1 MSRLSD
7 DAQLLI
13 SLLFSLP
20 ILAVWAFALVDIV
33 RRPDLKVVRKVV
45 YSLVVVLVFPVT
57 LLYLLSR
64 PTSIVRHRDRTRED
78 WRDELLD
85 RLDARPGDPPVVGIR
100 QEQLLLERVER
111 LRS

>member
-1 MSRLSD
+1 MSRLSQ

-20 ILAVWAFALVDIV
+20 ILAVWGFALYDIV

-45 YSLVVVLVFPVT
+45 YSVVVVLVFPLT

-64 PTSIVRHRDRTRED
+64 PTSIVRHHDRARDDWRED
-78 WRDELLD
+78 LVD
-85 RLDARPGDPPVVGIR
+85 RLDARPGDPPVVGRR
-100 QEQLLLERVER
+100 QEQLLLERVEQ
-111 LRS
+111 LRA